1 LDKRQIR
8 SAIEAIVN
16 NIILEVNDLHT
27 SFFTRKGIVK
37 AVDGVTFHVREGE
50 TLGIVGESGCGKS
63 VTALSVLRLLQEPGG
78 RVVAG
83 QILLEGRNLL
93 DLSRKEMRA
102 IRGRVVSMILQDPMT
117 SLNPVYSIGD
127 QIAEAVRLHQK
138 LPKDKIRDEVIS
150 ALRLVRIPSPEMIL
164 GQHPFQ
170 LSGGMRQRVVGA
182 IAMSCHPRLLI
193 ADEPTTALDAT
204 IQAQYIALFK
214 EIQQKTNVA
223 IMFITHDFGVVAD
236 MCHRV
241 AVMYAG
247 KIVETAST
255 SAIFKAPRH
264 PYTAALIESV
274 PRLEQRNDRLFSID
288 GQPPSLI
295 DLPRGCRFQP
305 RCTVALPICQEQEP
319 PTKDIGDNHSVSC
332 WRVE

>member
-1 LDKRQIR
+1 
-8 SAIEAIVN
+8 VN
-16 NIILEVNDLHT
+16 RIILEVEDLRT

-37 AVDGVTFHVREGE
+37 AVDGVTFHIREGE

-63 VTALSVLRLLQEPGG
+63 VTALSILRLLQEPGG
-78 RVVAG
+78 RIVG
-83 QILLEGRNLL
+83 GKILLEGKDLL
-93 DLSRKEMRA
+93 ELSTKEMRA
-102 IRGRVVSMILQDPMT
+102 IRGRVISMILQDPMT
-117 SLNPVYSIGD
+117 SLNPVYTIGD

-138 LPKDKIRDEVIS
+138 LPKNMVEQEVIS
-150 ALRLVRIPSPEMIL
+150 ALRLVKIPSPEMIL

-274 PRLEQRNDRLFSID
+274 PRLDQKKNDRLFSID

-295 DLPRGCRFQP
+295 NLPKGCRFQP
-305 RCTVALPICQEQEP
+305 RCSMTLPICKKSEP
-319 PTKDIGDNHSVSC
+319 PTKEIGDNHSVSC